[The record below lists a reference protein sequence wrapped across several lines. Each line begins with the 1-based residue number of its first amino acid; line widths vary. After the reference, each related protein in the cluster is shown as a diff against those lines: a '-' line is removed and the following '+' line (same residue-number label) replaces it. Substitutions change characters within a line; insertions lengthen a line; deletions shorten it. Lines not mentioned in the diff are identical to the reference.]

1 MSIKTGELER
11 TVNNTKTQKL
21 SMGSLSQMVSLLP
34 PRILCQMPTVMP
46 LNTAVI
52 MVSCCPGCPRGA
64 RALSGAET
72 RRAARPWGPGRRRAA
87 AAARGPSHWHWHAES
102 VTVPGSESCSVIG
115 AARARL
121 SVRAR
126 ARAGPRFLLVRAC
139 QCARA
144 CIHVPVH

>member
-11 TVNNTKTQKL
+11 TVNNIKTQKL

-72 RRAARPWGPGRRRAA
+72 RRAARPWGPGRAA